1 MKTIATTGSQKRII
15 GELAEKLD
23 QVTMTAFLIWAETA
37 TEEKAAG
44 ASTTEAARVATQK
57 AAALLLSVPGYE
69 SQAQAILD
77 SLDA

>member
-1 MKTIATTGSQKRII
+1 MNTIATAEIQRHEIE
-15 GELAEKLD
+15 ELAEKLD

-37 TEEKAAG
+37 SEEKAAG
-44 ASTTEAARVATQK
+44 ASTNEAARVATQK

>member
-1 MKTIATTGSQKRII
+1 MKTIATAGSQRREIE
-15 GELAEKLD
+15 ELVGKLD

-44 ASTTEAARVATQK
+44 ASTSEAARVATEE
-57 AAALLLSVPGYE
+57 AAAFLHSVSGYE

-77 SLDA
+77 YLDA